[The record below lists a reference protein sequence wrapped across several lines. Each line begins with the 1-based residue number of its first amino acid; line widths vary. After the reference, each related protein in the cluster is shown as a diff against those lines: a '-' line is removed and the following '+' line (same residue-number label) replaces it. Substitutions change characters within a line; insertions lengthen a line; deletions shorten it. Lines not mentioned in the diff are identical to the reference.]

1 MGRSRH
7 DLSLAALLIFG
18 GLAGAVPA
26 HAFEIFGIR
35 LWGSPEADT
44 DIDIID
50 PLDYTVAFTV
60 ATDDERLAN
69 SIRNASNLWS
79 DREDPASGRAGLLAK
94 SKGDY
99 RRILAALYNA
109 GFYGGEISITAHGR
123 EVADLTLAAEL
134 PPPVPIAVDVR
145 PGPRFRFGATAFEN
159 PPPWPDPDDDPDGRP
174 EDVGFAPGE
183 TARAGAVT
191 AASALA
197 VQRWRERSHAKAVE
211 TGREVVA
218 DHDASRLDVLIR
230 LDPGPPVTYGPVRVT
245 GSERV
250 DPAFVAF
257 MADLP
262 EGESFD
268 PEDLDEAN
276 QRLGELGVF
285 RLLRIEEGELA
296 PDGSMPIDILVEDRL
311 RRAYGIG
318 GTLSTLD
325 GLGIE
330 AYWLHRNLFGRA
342 ERLRVDASIQ
352 GIGTQ
357 DFPDELTY
365 RLGVTF
371 TRPGVITPNTSAFA
385 SLVGLQNDFDTY
397 RERSITGR
405 IGFNQRIG
413 QKWSGDVF
421 LEAARARFTDDLGV
435 RDFTTIGPVVRAQYE
450 RRDSTLDPTEG
461 YFFAAD
467 LRPYYEFD
475 FGNGAV
481 RGTIEGRSYL
491 HFGEERRTVLA
502 GRAKLGSFAGP
513 STEESPPNQ
522 LFFAGGGGSVRGFE
536 VNSIG
541 VDITVDGDSAVV
553 GGRSLF
559 EASGELRYRV
569 NDRWGAVGFV
579 DGGLVGADSWLDGQ
593 DGDVR
598 FGAGVGVRYYT
609 GIGPLRFDL
618 AAPINPRDDDSRF
631 AFYIGI
637 GQAF

>member
-7 DLSLAALLIFG
+7 RFPLAALLVCG
-18 GLAGAVPA
+18 GLAGAAPA
-26 HAFEIFGIR
+26 FAFEIFGIR
-35 LWGSPEADT
+35 LWGSPEDDT
-44 DIDIID
+44 EIEIID
-50 PLDYTVAFTV
+50 PLPYTVAFTV
-60 ATDDERLAN
+60 ETDDDRLATT
-69 SIRNASNLWS
+69 IRNASNLWS
-79 DREDPASGRAGLLAK
+79 DREEPASGRAGLLAK

-123 EVADLTLAAEL
+123 EVADLTLAADL

-145 PGPRFRFGATAFEN
+145 PGPRFRFGTTAFEN
-159 PPPWPDPDDDPDGRP
+159 PPPWPDPGDDRDGRP

-183 TARAGAVT
+183 TARAGVVT

-197 VQRWRERSHAKAVE
+197 VERWRERSHAKAQE

-218 DHDASRLDVLIR
+218 DHDTSRLDVLIR
-230 LDPGPPVTYGPVRVT
+230 LDPGPPVRYGPVRVS

-250 DPAFVAF
+250 DPAYIAF
-257 MADLP
+257 MAGLP
-262 EGESFD
+262 EGEKFD
-268 PEDLDEAN
+268 PEDIEEAN
-276 QRLGELGVF
+276 QRLGDLGVF

-296 PDGSMPIDILVEDRL
+296 PDGTMPVDILVEDRL
-311 RRAYGIG
+311 RRAYGVG
-318 GTLSTLD
+318 GTISTLD

-352 GIGTQ
+352 GIGTSE
-357 DFPDELTY
+357 FPDELTY
-365 RLGVTF
+365 RLGATI
-371 TRPGVITPNTSAFA
+371 TRPGVITPDTSAFA
-385 SLVGLQNDFDTY
+385 SLLALQNDFDTY

-421 LEAARARFTDDLGV
+421 LEASRARFTDDFGV
-435 RDFTTIGPVVRAQYE
+435 RDFTTFGPVVRAEYE
-450 RRDSTLDPTEG
+450 RRDSTL
-461 YFFAAD
+461 
-467 LRPYYEFD
+467 RQ
-475 FGNGAV
+475 V
-481 RGTIEGRSYL
+481 
-491 HFGEERRTVLA
+491 VLA

-522 LFFAGGGGSVRGFE
+522 LFFAGGGGSVRGYA

-541 VDITVDGDSAVV
+541 VDFVTPDGETVTA

-559 EASGELRYRV
+559 EVSGEMRYRV

-579 DGGLVGADSWLDGQ
+579 DGGRVGEDSLLNGG

-609 GIGPLRFDL
+609 RIGPLRFDL
-618 AAPINPRDDDSRF
+618 AAPINPRDEDDSF

>member
-1 MGRSRH
+1 
-7 DLSLAALLIFG
+7 LAALLICG
-18 GLAGAVPA
+18 GLAGAAPA
-26 HAFEIFGIR
+26 LAFEIFGIR
-35 LWGSPEADT
+35 LWGSPEDDT
-44 DIDIID
+44 SIDIID
-50 PLDYTVAFTV
+50 PLPYTVAFTV
-60 ATDDERLAN
+60 ETDDERLAT

-79 DREDPASGRAGLLAK
+79 DREEPASGRAGLLAK

-123 EVADLTLAAEL
+123 EVADLTLAADL
-134 PPPVPIAVDVR
+134 PPPVPIAVTVL
-145 PGPRFRFGATAFEN
+145 PGPRFRFGTTAFEN
-159 PPPWPDPDDDPDGRP
+159 PPPWPDPEDDPDGRP

-197 VQRWRERSHAKAVE
+197 IQRWRERSHAKAQE

-218 DHDASRLDVLIR
+218 DHDTRRLDVLIT
-230 LDPGPPVTYGPVRVT
+230 LDPGPPVRYGPVRVS
-245 GSERV
+245 GSQRV
-250 DPAFVAF
+250 DPAFIAF

-262 EGESFD
+262 EGERFD
-268 PEDLDEAN
+268 PADIEEAN
-276 QRLGELGVF
+276 QRLGDLGVF
-285 RLLRIEEGELA
+285 RLLRIEEGELT
-296 PDGSMPIDILVEDRL
+296 PDGSMPVDILVEDRL

-318 GTLSTLD
+318 GTISTLD

-352 GIGTQ
+352 GIGTSE
-357 DFPDELTY
+357 FPDELTY
-365 RLGVTF
+365 RLGGTI

-385 SLVGLQNDFDTY
+385 SLLALQNDFDTY

-413 QKWSGDVF
+413 QKWSGDLF
-421 LEAARARFTDDLGV
+421 LEVARSRFTEDVFGV
-435 RDFTTIGPVVRAQYE
+435 RDFLTFGPVVRAQYE

-475 FGNGAV
+475 YGNAAV
-481 RGTIEGRSYL
+481 RGTVEGRTYL
-491 HFGEERRTVLA
+491 HFGEERQVVLA

-513 STEESPPNQ
+513 STAESPPNQ
-522 LFFAGGGGSVRGFE
+522 LFFAGGGGSVRGYA

-541 VDITVDGDSAVV
+541 VDVTTGEGDTGVV

-559 EASGELRYRV
+559 EASGEFRYRV

-579 DGGLVGADSWLDGQ
+579 DGGLVGADAWLDSA
-593 DGDVR
+593 DGDLR

-618 AAPINPRDDDSRF
+618 AAPLNPRDDDDSF

>member
-1 MGRSRH
+1 MGRSRRRF
-7 DLSLAALLIFG
+7 SLAALLVCG
-18 GLAGAVPA
+18 ALAAAAPA
-26 HAFEIFGIR
+26 FAFEIFGIR
-35 LWGSPEADT
+35 LWGSPEDDT
-44 DIDIID
+44 SIDIID
-50 PLDYTVAFTV
+50 PLAYTVAFDV
-60 ATDDERLAN
+60 ETDDERLATT
-69 SIRNASNLWS
+69 IRNASNLWS
-79 DREDPASGRAGLLAK
+79 DREEPASGRAGLLAK

-134 PPPVPIAVDVR
+134 PAPVPMVVTVR
-145 PGPRFRFGATAFEN
+145 PGPRFRFRTTEFQN
-159 PPPWPDPDDDPDGRP
+159 PPPWPDPEDDPDGRP
-174 EDVGFAPGE
+174 EDVGFAPGQ

-197 VQRWRERSHAKAVE
+197 VQRWRERSHAKAQE
-211 TGREVVA
+211 TGRDVVA
-218 DHDASRLDVLIR
+218 DHETSRLDVQIQ
-230 LDPGPPVTYGPVRVT
+230 LDPGPPVRYGPVRVS
-245 GSERV
+245 GSQRV
-250 DPAFVAF
+250 DPAFIAF

-262 EGESFD
+262 EGDSFD
-268 PEDLDEAN
+268 PEDIDAARD
-276 QRLGELGVF
+276 RLGELGVF
-285 RLLRIEEGELA
+285 RLLRIDEGELA
-296 PDGSMPIDILVEDRL
+296 PDGTMPIDILVEDRL
-311 RRAYGIG
+311 RRAYGVG

-325 GLGIE
+325 GLGVE

-352 GIGTQ
+352 GIGTS
-357 DFPDELTY
+357 DIPDELTY

-371 TRPGVITPNTSAFA
+371 TRPGVITPDTSAFA
-385 SLVGLQNDFDTY
+385 SLLALQNDFDTY

-405 IGFNQRIG
+405 VGFNQRIG
-413 QKWSGDVF
+413 PKWSGDLF
-421 LEAARARFTDDLGV
+421 LEASRARFTDFRGV
-435 RDFTTIGPVVRAQYE
+435 RDFTTLGPVVRAQYE

-467 LRPYYEFD
+467 LRPYYEFEY
-475 FGNGAV
+475 GKSAV
-481 RGTIEGRSYL
+481 RGTIEGRTYL
-491 HFGEERRTVLA
+491 HFGEERQFVLA

-513 STEESPPNQ
+513 STKESPPNQ
-522 LFFAGGGGSVRGFE
+522 LFFAGGGGSVRGFA

-541 VDITVDGDSAVV
+541 VDAKEKGKTGVA

-579 DGGLVGADSWLDGQ
+579 DGGLVGADSWLDSE
-593 DGDVR
+593 DGDLR
-598 FGAGVGVRYYT
+598 FGAGVGVRFYT
-609 GIGPLRFDL
+609 RIGPLRFDL
-618 AAPINPRDDDSRF
+618 ATPVNPRDDDSRL